1 MPPCTAPGHVGAPR
15 AGRRSQ
21 SVERR
26 CWDYCAIVASVAG
39 VTAGGVGAACRGP
52 RLSRGGPA
60 GPLKRRGR
68 LLRGPV
74 SSVRRGGR
82 LRRLQG
88 RRRCCRGPAP
98 EALGSGDSSPPGE
111 EPVSEVNCLQDWTHM
126 LWEGPRPA
134 PQPGPGGR
142 GRGSRSGG
150 GGAPGPGPGRRAARA
165 QSSSSSLAAAVGTR
179 SCTLKQP
186 TKKLMMDRYR
196 CCLRGALWK

>member
-1 MPPCTAPGHVGAPR
+1 MTVSAATVPPCTAPGHVGAPR

-74 SSVRRGGR
+74 SSVPRGGR

-150 GGAPGPGPGRRAARA
+150 GGAPGPGPGRDA
-165 QSSSSSLAAAVGTR
+165 G
-179 SCTLKQP
+179 
-186 TKKLMMDRYR
+186 
-196 CCLRGALWK
+196 LRGLSPPPRPWPRPWGLGPAR